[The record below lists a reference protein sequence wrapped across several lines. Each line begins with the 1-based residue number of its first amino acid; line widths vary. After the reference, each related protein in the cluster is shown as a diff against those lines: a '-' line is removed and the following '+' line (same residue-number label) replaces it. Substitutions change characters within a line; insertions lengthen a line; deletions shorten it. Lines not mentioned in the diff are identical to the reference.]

1 MHEWQCSGRITRRWR
16 LSFIFIL
23 PLIVG
28 KTIDRWLYK
37 LAINTFLCKAM
48 ALQITSLN
56 SGSNGNCYYVG
67 NDTEA
72 VLIDAGISCR
82 ETEKRLLTLG
92 LSMQKVKAI
101 FISHEHADHI
111 TGLPVIAKKF
121 SLPVFTT
128 PPTYAK
134 SGQQLPSTLLN
145 WFKPN
150 EPIWVG
156 QLCITAFAKKHDAA
170 DANSFIINHKGTT
183 VGVFTDIGE
192 ACPNVIHHFKQCH
205 AAFLESNYDEVMLEN
220 GRYPYHLKNRIR
232 GAFGHLSNK
241 QALEIFLKYRPAF
254 MTHLL
259 LSHLSKDN
267 NDPALV
273 QSLFE
278 KHAGSTKITVASRY
292 ECTPL
297 FRVAGTEVAHV
308 NKPVR
313 QVMPVQMALFE

>member
-1 MHEWQCSGRITRRWR
+1 
-16 LSFIFIL
+16 
-23 PLIVG
+23 
-28 KTIDRWLYK
+28 
-37 LAINTFLCKAM
+37 M

-67 NDTEA
+67 NDSEA

-82 ETEKRLLTLG
+82 ETEKRMLGLG

-134 SGQQLPSTLLN
+134 SGQQIPSSLLN

-156 QLCITAFAKKHDAA
+156 ELCITAFAKKHDAA
-170 DANSFIINHKGTT
+170 DANSFVINCKGIT

-192 ACPNVIHHFKQCH
+192 PCSNVIHHFKQCH
-205 AAFLESNYDEVMLEN
+205 AAFLESNYDEDMLEN
-220 GRYPYHLKNRIR
+220 GRYPYYLKNRIR
-232 GAFGHLSNK
+232 GAYGHLSNK
-241 QALEIFLKYRPAF
+241 QALEIFIRHRPSF
-254 MTHLL
+254 MSHLL
-259 LSHLSKDN
+259 LAHLSKDN

-278 KHAGSTKITVASRY
+278 KHAGKIKITVASRH

-297 FRVAGTEVAHV
+297 FSVAGTEIIYAEKVA
-308 NKPVR
+308 K
-313 QVMPVQMALFE
+313 QVSVQMGLFD